1 VSSTSSQ
8 KSRKVPLD
16 TLCFSHCEGRVG
28 LIQVLPSVPALT
40 EGRGRCG
47 LWDLVLVDVKRL
59 KYFADLACAVEL
71 SLIDSLTLMAGSV
84 PLFVLCCS
92 VGMQQFC
99 LCGVPARSGEKDQRQ
114 IHSHRSSGHGIE
126 VFLIL

>member
-1 VSSTSSQ
+1 M
-8 KSRKVPLD
+8 
-16 TLCFSHCEGRVG
+16 
-28 LIQVLPSVPALT
+28 
-40 EGRGRCG
+40 
-47 LWDLVLVDVKRL
+47 DVKRL
-59 KYFADLACAVEL
+59 KYFFDFACAVEL
-71 SLIDSLTLMAGSV
+71 SLIDFLTLMAGSV

-92 VGMQQFC
+92 VGMQKLC